1 MRRLLVL
8 LGMAAIGYGGWRL
21 VNLLASTTSRRSWA
35 TFFLGSLVGHD
46 FLLAPLVV
54 LAGVLL
60 ARVLPPLVKA
70 PVQAGL
76 ILTGVLVLVEWPFVR
91 RYGIR
96 PDTPSAL
103 PRDYAHGLLLVLALV
118 WAVIAAWVIMRVT
131 RDPRIRDLRIRDRRG
146 RRGWHG
152 TTGSSTTGSD
162 SSSTGA
168 PTPPPPDTSGSRA
181 ASS

>member
-1 MRRLLVL
+1 MRRLLAL
-8 LGMAAIGYGGWRL
+8 LGVAAIGYGGWRL
-21 VNLLASTTSRRSWA
+21 VHLLASTTARRSWA

-76 ILTGVLVLVEWPFVR
+76 IVTGVLVLVEWPFVR
-91 RYGIR
+91 RYGNR

-118 WAVIAAWVIMRVT
+118 WAVIAGWVIMRVS
-131 RDPRIRDLRIRDRRG
+131 RDPRIRDRRG

-168 PTPPPPDTSGSRA
+168 PTPQPPDTSGSRA

>member
-8 LGMAAIGYGGWRL
+8 LGVATIGYGGWRL
-21 VNLLASTTSRRSWA
+21 INLLASTTSRRSWA

-60 ARVLPPLVKA
+60 ARLLPPLVKA
-70 PVQAGL
+70 PIQAGL
-76 ILTGVLVLVEWPFVR
+76 IITGVLVLVEWPFVR

-103 PRDYAHGLLLVLALV
+103 PRNYAHGLLLVLALV
-118 WAVIAAWVIMRVT
+118 WAVVAGWAIMRVS
-131 RDPRIRDLRIRDRRG
+131 RDRRG

-181 ASS
+181 ANS

>member
-1 MRRLLVL
+1 MRRLLAL
-8 LGMAAIGYGGWRL
+8 LGVAAIGYGGWRL
-21 VNLLASTTSRRSWA
+21 VHLLASTTARRSWA

-76 ILTGVLVLVEWPFVR
+76 IVTGVLVLVEWPFVR

-118 WAVIAAWVIMRVT
+118 WAVIAGWVIMR
-131 RDPRIRDLRIRDRRG
+131 LIRDRAGDPRG

>member
-54 LAGVLL
+54 LVGVLL

-76 ILTGVLVLVEWPFVR
+76 ILTAVLVLVEWPFVR

-103 PRDYAHGLLLVLALV
+103 PRNYAHGLLLVLALV
-118 WAVIAAWVIMRVT
+118 WAVIAGWVIMR
-131 RDPRIRDLRIRDRRG
+131 LIRDRARDPRG

-162 SSSTGA
+162 SSCTGA

>member
-8 LGMAAIGYGGWRL
+8 LGVATIGYGGWRL
-21 VNLLASTTSRRSWA
+21 VHLLASTTARRSWA

-60 ARVLPPLVKA
+60 ARMLPPLVKA

-76 ILTGVLVLVEWPFVR
+76 IVTGVLVLIEWPFVR

-103 PRDYAHGLLLVLALV
+103 PRNYAHGLLLVLALV
-118 WAVIAAWVIMRVT
+118 WAVIAGWVIMR
-131 RDPRIRDLRIRDRRG
+131 LSNHRRG
-146 RRGWHG
+146 RRGWRG

-168 PTPPPPDTSGSRA
+168 PTPPPPGTSGSRA

>member
-8 LGMAAIGYGGWRL
+8 LGVATIGYGGWRL
-21 VNLLASTTSRRSWA
+21 VHLLASTTARRSWA

-60 ARVLPPLVKA
+60 ARLLPSLVKA

-76 ILTGVLVLVEWPFVR
+76 IVTGVLVLVEWPFVR

-103 PRDYAHGLLLVLALV
+103 PRNYAHGLLLVLALV
-118 WAVIAAWVIMRVT
+118 WAVIAGWVIMRLA
-131 RDPRIRDLRIRDRRG
+131 RDPRVSDRRG